1 MSMKRG
7 SAVALVVLLLIA
19 ALSVLGFVFT
29 KRGVDSQNQALLNND
44 TTQAGVYV
52 SSIFS
57 GVSSSLDG
65 LASEISADG
74 GSPSAFAG
82 QARSLVSGPIAIA
95 LMRRQGATWVV
106 AAAVGPGL
114 PAGQV
119 AGPRLSAALGI
130 AGAKLTPVLVKSTG
144 KISTLGFAKGAP
156 LVPAGLAVYEQLT
169 IPTFIALPSKGN
181 AAFHEINAVVYAAP
195 RARPSA
201 LVLADTPSLP
211 LSGPLSHAAFALGS
225 ATWLIVASAKSP
237 LAGGFPNEAPYV
249 LLGVGLLLA
258 LAMALLVD
266 ILRRRQLYAA
276 AMVAERTAELTATH
290 DALVRG
296 ERLAA
301 VGEMATIVGHELRNP
316 LAAVTNAH
324 YLIRQSL
331 GDTTKTEKH
340 LAMAERELARAAHL
354 AEDLT
359 AYMRDRAPVPVT
371 LHVHELVREV
381 LEASPP
387 PPGIVV
393 SDDTDSV
400 TLTADRAQVGQILT
414 NLVTNAY
421 QAMHDSGSLR
431 LTAAT
436 DNGTAVIT
444 VEDDG
449 EGIDPETAAKAFEPF
464 FTTRADGTGL
474 GLAIVRRLAEGHGGS
489 VSMGA
494 GVAGGTVFTVRL
506 PLEPPVE
513 VMS

>member
-1 MSMKRG
+1 MSMKRV

-19 ALSVLGFVFT
+19 ALSVLGFVLT

-65 LASEISADG
+65 LASGVSANG
-74 GSPSAFAG
+74 GSPSAFAD
-82 QARSLVSGPIAIA
+82 QARSLVAGPIAIA
-95 LMRRQGATWVV
+95 LMRRQGAHWVV
-106 AAAVGPGL
+106 ASSVGPGL
-114 PAGQV
+114 PVGQV
-119 AGPRLSAALGI
+119 AVPRLSATLGT
-130 AGAKLTPVLVKSTG
+130 AAAKLAPVLVSSSDKTT
-144 KISTLGFAKGAP
+144 TLGFAKGAP
-156 LVPAGLAVYEQLT
+156 LVPRGFAVYEQLT
-169 IPTFIALPSKGN
+169 IPTFIAIPSADN
-181 AAFHEINAVVYAAP
+181 AAFHELNAVVYASPQAQ
-195 RARPSA
+195 RSD
-201 LVLADTPSLP
+201 LVLADTRAFP
-211 LSGPLSHAAFALGS
+211 LSGPLGHSTFSLGS

-237 LAGGFPNEAPYV
+237 LAGGFPNAAPYL

-258 LAMALLVD
+258 FAMALVVD

-276 AMVAERTAELTATH
+276 ELVAQRSAELTATH

-331 GDTTKTEKH
+331 GNTTNTEKH

-371 LHVHELVREV
+371 LEVHELVREV

-387 PPGIVV
+387 PPGIAV

-400 TLTADRAQVGQILT
+400 VLTADRAQVGQILT

-431 LTAAT
+431 LERG
-436 DNGTAVIT
+436 D
-444 VEDDG
+444 
-449 EGIDPETAAKAFEPF
+449 
-464 FTTRADGTGL
+464 
-474 GLAIVRRLAEGHGGS
+474 RRRHRRHHSGG
-489 VSMGA
+489 
-494 GVAGGTVFTVRL
+494 
-506 PLEPPVE
+506 
-513 VMS
+513 